1 MNKKLTLNN
10 VLVAL
15 ILFFLGLK
23 VTFSYLNI
31 SLDWWLR
38 HLTPNHEKFNPLHLP
53 KNTTEILEFVI
64 IPTLIF
70 YLFYNFKKLGNLKFT
85 FVLTF
90 VLLLL
95 NCFTAFFADVG
106 ILGSIR
112 FTLKISAPIY
122 LFSVLVVH
130 HKTTGF
136 QFNSLIKYG
145 SFYFLFLTL
154 VAFLIFDESF
164 NRGAPRWPVYFSDLH
179 THNYVLAVTFVALS
193 YYLRKN
199 IWWLLGYFFI
209 TLAILT
215 LGWGVRT
222 AMLFYFI
229 YITGVFY
236 LKEDFIKNLY
246 VKILAYLPFV
256 VLLSLGF
263 LKNFD
268 INKFSSGRLSM
279 YEKKLEI
286 LQTYT
291 PLEWLFGR
299 GWGSDL
305 VITDEWWYAEKGSHN
320 DYLTFLVENGLLF
333 LLVFLL
339 LIASLLLILRKN
351 HFIYILLILGYL
363 STSLISNGFAVRT
376 LAGYWFFTF
385 LAFIYIKH
393 KNKQLSFA

>member
-95 NCFTAFFADVG
+95 NCCTACFADVG

-193 YYLRKN
+193 Y
-199 IWWLLGYFFI
+199 
-209 TLAILT
+209 
-215 LGWGVRT
+215 
-222 AMLFYFI
+222 
-229 YITGVFY
+229 
-236 LKEDFIKNLY
+236 
-246 VKILAYLPFV
+246 
-256 VLLSLGF
+256 
-263 LKNFD
+263 
-268 INKFSSGRLSM
+268 
-279 YEKKLEI
+279 
-286 LQTYT
+286 
-291 PLEWLFGR
+291 
-299 GWGSDL
+299 
-305 VITDEWWYAEKGSHN
+305 
-320 DYLTFLVENGLLF
+320 
-333 LLVFLL
+333 
-339 LIASLLLILRKN
+339 
-351 HFIYILLILGYL
+351 
-363 STSLISNGFAVRT
+363 
-376 LAGYWFFTF
+376 
-385 LAFIYIKH
+385 
-393 KNKQLSFA
+393 